1 MGRHSLDGDYA
12 RTFRLRHRDET
23 TVHQHPVQQ
32 NGTRTAFSL
41 AASFFRACQFQIV
54 PKHVQQ
60 SFHVVGKNFLCFAID
75 GEREFTLRTRF
86 RRRIHAVPRTEDG
99 TACSSE
105 SGPRASN
112 KSSGS
117 NGIVWIRTPVASS
130 MALMIAGA
138 GPSMGNSPIPLAPC
152 AP

>member
-41 AASFFRACQFQIV
+41 TASFFRACQFQIV
-54 PKHVQQ
+54 AKYVQQ
-60 SFHVVGKNFLCFAID
+60 SFHRMSEYFFCLAID
-75 GEREFTLRTRF
+75 GEGNFALRCGLLRK
-86 RRRIHAVPRTEDG
+86 IHAVPRAEEG

-105 SGPRASN
+105 SSLTASN

-117 NGIVWIRTPVASS
+117 NGIEQK
-130 MALMIAGA
+130 
-138 GPSMGNSPIPLAPC
+138 
-152 AP
+152 